1 VPDACVRGN
10 RAETLRHNPRL
21 VLHAAGPST
30 SVNDLFL
37 TLGIESWKPVLTA
50 LLLPP
55 VPLLVLVI
63 VGARLL
69 FWRRATA
76 WLLLL
81 LTVAALWLS
90 ACAGVG
96 EWMQRAWMSPPPPLT
111 TERIAELRRAAA
123 GGKGPVAIIVL
134 GGGRESLAPEYGVA
148 NLNVH
153 SMERLRYGAWLARE
167 TGAPLGY
174 SGGLGHAAREGAAEA
189 EIATDIAAREYGRAL
204 RWIESHSRD
213 TRENAQLTLP
223 LLREAGVR
231 QLVLVTHGWHMPRS
245 VRAFRDAAAQ
255 AKVEL
260 EIIAAPMGLAER
272 IERPSLRWIPSGEG
286 FMLVRAVLRE
296 KIGWW
301 LGA

>member
-1 VPDACVRGN
+1 
-10 RAETLRHNPRL
+10 
-21 VLHAAGPST
+21 
-30 SVNDLFL
+30 VNDLFL

-55 VPLLVLVI
+55 VSLLVLVI
-63 VGARLL
+63 VSARLL

-96 EWMQRAWMSPPPPLT
+96 AWMQRTWMPAPPPLT
-111 TERIAELRRAAA
+111 MERIGELRRTVAA
-123 GGKGPVAIIVL
+123 GKAPVAIIVL
-134 GGGRESLAPEYGVA
+134 GGGSERVAPEYGVA
-148 NLNVH
+148 NLSLN
-153 SMERLRYGAWLARE
+153 SLERLRYGVWLARE

-174 SGGLGHAAREGAAEA
+174 SGGRGHAAQDGAAEA
-189 EIATDIAAREYGRAL
+189 EIAAGIATREYGRAL
-204 RWIESHSRD
+204 RWVEPRSRD

-223 LLREAGVR
+223 LLRDAGVR
-231 QLVLVTHGWHMPRS
+231 QVVLVTNGWHMPRS
-245 VRAFRDAAAQ
+245 VRAFREAAAH
-255 AKVEL
+255 VNVPMEV
-260 EIIAAPMGLAER
+260 IAAPMGLAQR
-272 IERPSLRWIPSGEG
+272 IERPALRWIPSSEG
-286 FMLVRAVLRE
+286 FMLVRAVLKE

>member
-1 VPDACVRGN
+1 M
-10 RAETLRHNPRL
+10 
-21 VLHAAGPST
+21 
-30 SVNDLFL
+30 NDLFL

-55 VPLLVLVI
+55 VPLLALVI

-81 LTVAALWLS
+81 VTVAALWLS

-96 EWMQRAWMSPPPPLT
+96 EWMQRAWMSPSPPLT
-111 TERIAELRRAAA
+111 MERIAELRRTAA

-148 NLNVH
+148 DLNPH
-153 SMERLRYGAWLARE
+153 SMERLRYGAWLARA
-167 TGAPLGY
+167 TGAPLGF
-174 SGGLGHAAREGAAEA
+174 SGGVGHAAQEGAPEA
-189 EIATDIAAREYGRAL
+189 EIAADIAAREYGRAL
-204 RWIESHSRD
+204 RWVEARSRD
-213 TRENAQLTLP
+213 TRENARQTMP
-223 LLREAGVR
+223 MLRDAGVH
-231 QLVLVTHGWHMPRS
+231 QLVLVTHGWHMPRAL
-245 VRAFRDAAAQ
+245 RAFRDAAAHD
-255 AKVEL
+255 KVAL
-260 EIIAAPMGLAER
+260 EIVPAPMGLARR
-272 IERPSLRWIPSGEG
+272 IERPALRWIPSSEG
-286 FMLVRAVLRE
+286 FMLVRSVLRE